1 MFLVCAMN
9 VRKDKTTGL
18 YSQVP
23 VNDKFIYV
31 PILGTLESMFTNSE
45 LSHFFQQVKSHQDG
59 IYKDINDGSYFK
71 KHMLFGQKEHAL
83 QIQLYYDD
91 FCAIPPRSL
100 EI

>member
-9 VRKDKTTGL
+9 VQKDKTTGL

-59 IYKDINDGSYFK
+59 IYKDINVMVLTSKSICYLVKKNMRFK
-71 KHMLFGQKEHAL
+71 
-83 QIQLYYDD
+83 
-91 FCAIPPRSL
+91 
-100 EI
+100 

>member
-59 IYKDINDGSYFK
+59 IYKDIVMVLTSKSICYLVKKNMCFKYSY
-71 KHMLFGQKEHAL
+71 
-83 QIQLYYDD
+83 ITTI
-91 FCAIPPRSL
+91 FCAIPP
-100 EI
+100 